1 MAFKI
6 KDRETL
12 EKDILAAEGSEPKT
26 VKDDFT
32 AKLINEDA
40 AKEAA
45 LNFSLYGE
53 AEKEYEEKR
62 KALDD
67 GKMYVEIKLDSL
79 TASPMNHFRK
89 LDGENWEE
97 FLASIK
103 AHGILNPI
111 TVRPIARD
119 KYEILAGHN
128 RVRAAKE
135 AGLETI
141 PANIKDVDDV
151 EASIIIADTNLQRE
165 TVTDLEKGWAYR
177 NIFEAI
183 NRKGKNQ
190 YTSASGQNDQ
200 KQNGSEEGASG
211 QNDQKQNGSEE
222 GASGQ
227 SDQKQNS
234 KYSSEIIAEKYGVG
248 EKTVRRKIRL
258 TYLLPPIYG
267 LYEQKKITQEM
278 AEQISYLRSSE
289 QALLDGLI
297 TMAKMEFTVDQLKA
311 IRKASESSEKALD
324 DIAIMDASGNGKPEY
339 EMQKKEARPKKYKI
353 DEDLF
358 PQDLK
363 KGMREDYLIKVL
375 TYIRENGI
383 EV

>member
-183 NRKGKNQ
+183 SRQGER
-190 YTSASGQNDQ
+190 TDLT
-200 KQNGSEEGASG
+200 
-211 QNDQKQNGSEE
+211 
-222 GASGQ
+222 SGQ
-227 SDQKQNS
+227 SDQKLKTGTYGQKDQKLAN
-234 KYSSEIIAEKYGVG
+234 KTSSEIIAEKYGVG

-267 LYEQKKITQEM
+267 LYEQKKLTQEM

-375 TYIRENGI
+375 TYIRDNKI

>member
-67 GKMYVEIKLDSL
+67 GKMYVEIKLDNL

-183 NRKGKNQ
+183 AR
-190 YTSASGQNDQ
+190 SGQGKRNDLPLSHAGTEVV
-200 KQNGSEEGASG
+200 KGIDG
-211 QNDQKQNGSEE
+211 KR
-222 GASGQ
+222 
-227 SDQKQNS
+227 SD
-234 KYSSEIIAEKYGVG
+234 EIIANKYGIG
-248 EKTVRRKIRL
+248 RNTVNRKIRL

-363 KGMREDYLIKVL
+363 KGMREDYLIKAL
-375 TYIRENGI
+375 TYIKEHGI
-383 EV
+383 EVV

>member
-67 GKMYVEIKLDSL
+67 GKMYVEIKLDNL

-97 FLASIK
+97 FLSSIK

-183 NRKGKNQ
+183 SRQGER
-190 YTSASGQNDQ
+190 TDLT
-200 KQNGSEEGASG
+200 
-211 QNDQKQNGSEE
+211 
-222 GASGQ
+222 SGQ
-227 SDQKQNS
+227 SDQKLKTDTYGQKDQKLAN
-234 KYSSEIIAEKYGVG
+234 KTSSEIIAEKYGVG

-267 LYEQKKITQEM
+267 LYEQKKLTQEM

-375 TYIRENGI
+375 TYIRDNKI

>member
-67 GKMYVEIKLDSL
+67 GKMYVEIKLDNL

-97 FLASIK
+97 FLSSIK

-151 EASIIIADTNLQRE
+151 EASIIIADTNLQKE

-183 NRKGKNQ
+183 SRQGER
-190 YTSASGQNDQ
+190 TDLT
-200 KQNGSEEGASG
+200 
-211 QNDQKQNGSEE
+211 
-222 GASGQ
+222 SGQ
-227 SDQKQNS
+227 SDQKLKTDTYGQKDQKLAN
-234 KYSSEIIAEKYGVG
+234 KTSSEIIAEKYGVG

-267 LYEQKKITQEM
+267 LYEQKKLTQEM

-375 TYIRENGI
+375 TYIRDNKI

>member
-12 EKDILAAEGSEPKT
+12 EKDILAAEGTEPKT

-67 GKMYVEIKLDSL
+67 GKMYVEIKLDNL

-183 NRKGKNQ
+183 SRQGERTDL
-190 YTSASGQNDQ
+190 TSGH
-200 KQNGSEEGASG
+200 
-211 QNDQKQNGSEE
+211 
-222 GASGQ
+222 
-227 SDQKQNS
+227 SDQKLELDTSGQRDP
-234 KYSSEIIAEKYGVG
+234 KLRSSEIIAEKYGVG

-363 KGMREDYLIKVL
+363 KGMREDYLIKAL
-375 TYIRENGI
+375 TYIKEHGI
-383 EV
+383 EVV

>member
-12 EKDILAAEGSEPKT
+12 EKDILAAEGSEPKI

-67 GKMYVEIKLDSL
+67 GKMYVEIKLDNL

-183 NRKGKNQ
+183 SRQGERTDL
-190 YTSASGQNDQ
+190 TSGH
-200 KQNGSEEGASG
+200 
-211 QNDQKQNGSEE
+211 
-222 GASGQ
+222 
-227 SDQKQNS
+227 SDQKLELDTSGHRDQKLSNKTS
-234 KYSSEIIAEKYGVG
+234 AEIIAEKYGVG

-267 LYEQKKITQEM
+267 LYEQKKLTQEM

-363 KGMREDYLIKVL
+363 KGMREDYLIKAL
-375 TYIRENGI
+375 TYIKEHGI
-383 EV
+383 EVV

>member
-183 NRKGKNQ
+183 SRQGERTDL
-190 YTSASGQNDQ
+190 TSGH
-200 KQNGSEEGASG
+200 
-211 QNDQKQNGSEE
+211 
-222 GASGQ
+222 
-227 SDQKQNS
+227 SDQKLELDTSGHSDQKLSNKTS
-234 KYSSEIIAEKYGVG
+234 AEIIAEKYGVG

-267 LYEQKKITQEM
+267 LYEQKKLTQEM

-363 KGMREDYLIKVL
+363 KGMREDYLIKAL
-375 TYIRENGI
+375 TYIKEHGI
-383 EV
+383 EVV

>member
-67 GKMYVEIKLDSL
+67 GKMYVEIKLDNL

-111 TVRPIARD
+111 TVRPITRD

-183 NRKGKNQ
+183 AR
-190 YTSASGQNDQ
+190 SGQGKRNDLPLSHAGTEVV
-200 KQNGSEEGASG
+200 KGIDG
-211 QNDQKQNGSEE
+211 KR
-222 GASGQ
+222 
-227 SDQKQNS
+227 SD
-234 KYSSEIIAEKYGVG
+234 EIIANKYGIG
-248 EKTVRRKIRL
+248 RNTVNRKIRL

-363 KGMREDYLIKVL
+363 KGMREDYLIKAL
-375 TYIRENGI
+375 TYIKEHGI
-383 EV
+383 EVV

>member
-32 AKLINEDA
+32 SKLINEDA

-165 TVTDLEKGWAYR
+165 TVSDLEKGWAYR

-183 NRKGKNQ
+183 SRQGERTDL
-190 YTSASGQNDQ
+190 TSGH
-200 KQNGSEEGASG
+200 
-211 QNDQKQNGSEE
+211 
-222 GASGQ
+222 
-227 SDQKQNS
+227 SDQKLELDTSGQRDP
-234 KYSSEIIAEKYGVG
+234 KLRSSEIIAEKYGVG

-311 IRKASESSEKALD
+311 IRKASESSKKALD

>member
-67 GKMYVEIKLDSL
+67 GKMYVEIKLDNL

-183 NRKGKNQ
+183 SRQGERTDL
-190 YTSASGQNDQ
+190 TSGHSDQKLELDTSGQNDQ
-200 KQNGSEEGASG
+200 KLSNKTSA
-211 QNDQKQNGSEE
+211 
-222 GASGQ
+222 
-227 SDQKQNS
+227 
-234 KYSSEIIAEKYGVG
+234 EIIAEKYGVG

-267 LYEQKKITQEM
+267 LYEQKKLTQEM

-363 KGMREDYLIKVL
+363 KGMREDYLIKAL
-375 TYIRENGI
+375 TYIKEHGI
-383 EV
+383 EVV

>member
-12 EKDILAAEGSEPKT
+12 EKDILAAEGSELKT

-183 NRKGKNQ
+183 KRKGNQ
-190 YTSASGQNDQ
+190 YTSGGGHADHEVKTMKS
-200 KQNGSEEGASG
+200 A
-211 QNDQKQNGSEE
+211 
-222 GASGQ
+222 
-227 SDQKQNS
+227 
-234 KYSSEIIAEKYGVG
+234 EIIAEKYGVG

>member
-111 TVRPIARD
+111 TVRPTARD

-135 AGLETI
+135 AGLKTI

-190 YTSASGQNDQ
+190 YTSASGQN
-200 KQNGSEEGASG
+200 
-211 QNDQKQNGSEE
+211 
-222 GASGQ
+222 
-227 SDQKQNS
+227 DQKQNS

>member
-183 NRKGKNQ
+183 SRQGERTDL
-190 YTSASGQNDQ
+190 TSGH
-200 KQNGSEEGASG
+200 
-211 QNDQKQNGSEE
+211 
-222 GASGQ
+222 
-227 SDQKQNS
+227 SDQKLELDTSGHRDQKLSNKTS
-234 KYSSEIIAEKYGVG
+234 AEIIAEKYGVG

-267 LYEQKKITQEM
+267 LYEQKKLTQEM

-363 KGMREDYLIKVL
+363 KGMREDYLIKAL
-375 TYIRENGI
+375 TYIKEHGI
-383 EV
+383 EVV

>member
-111 TVRPIARD
+111 TVRPTARD

-183 NRKGKNQ
+183 SRQGER
-190 YTSASGQNDQ
+190 TDLT
-200 KQNGSEEGASG
+200 
-211 QNDQKQNGSEE
+211 
-222 GASGQ
+222 SGQ
-227 SDQKQNS
+227 SDQKLKTDTSGHADQKLAN
-234 KYSSEIIAEKYGVG
+234 KTSSEIIAEKYGVG

-258 TYLLPPIYG
+258 TYLLAPIYA
-267 LYEQKKITQEM
+267 LYESKKITQEM
-278 AEQISYLRSSE
+278 AEQISYLRNSE
-289 QALLDGLI
+289 QAQLDGLI
-297 TMAKMEFTVDQLKA
+297 TMAKVEFTVEQLKA
-311 IRKASESSEKALD
+311 IRKASEASEKPLD
-324 DIAIMDASGNGKPEY
+324 DVAIMDASGNGKPEY

>member
-67 GKMYVEIKLDSL
+67 GKMYVEIKLDNL

-128 RVRAAKE
+128 RVRAARE

-183 NRKGKNQ
+183 SRQGER
-190 YTSASGQNDQ
+190 TDLT
-200 KQNGSEEGASG
+200 
-211 QNDQKQNGSEE
+211 
-222 GASGQ
+222 SGQ
-227 SDQKQNS
+227 SDQKLETDTYGQKDQKLAN
-234 KYSSEIIAEKYGVG
+234 KTSSEIIAEKYGVG

-258 TYLLPPIYG
+258 TYLLPAIYG
-267 LYEQKKITQEM
+267 LYEQKKLTQEM

-375 TYIRENGI
+375 TYIRDNKI

>member
-183 NRKGKNQ
+183 SRQGER
-190 YTSASGQNDQ
+190 TDLT
-200 KQNGSEEGASG
+200 
-211 QNDQKQNGSEE
+211 
-222 GASGQ
+222 SGQ
-227 SDQKQNS
+227 SDQKLKTDTYGQKDQKLAN
-234 KYSSEIIAEKYGVG
+234 KTSSEIIAEKYGVG

-267 LYEQKKITQEM
+267 LYEQKKLTQEM

>member
-67 GKMYVEIKLDSL
+67 GKMYVEIKLDNL

-183 NRKGKNQ
+183 SRQGERTDL
-190 YTSASGQNDQ
+190 TSGHSDQKLELDTSGQNDQ
-200 KQNGSEEGASG
+200 KLSNKTSA
-211 QNDQKQNGSEE
+211 
-222 GASGQ
+222 
-227 SDQKQNS
+227 
-234 KYSSEIIAEKYGVG
+234 EIIAEKYGVG

-267 LYEQKKITQEM
+267 LYEQKKLTQEM

-324 DIAIMDASGNGKPEY
+324 DIAIMDASGNGKPKY

-358 PQDLK
+358 PQNLK
-363 KGMREDYLIKVL
+363 KGMREDYLIKAL
-375 TYIRENGI
+375 TYIKEHGI
-383 EV
+383 EVV

>member
-1 MAFKI
+1 MAMKI

-12 EKDILAAEGSEPKT
+12 EKDILAADKEVETKT
-26 VKDDFT
+26 RKDDFT

-40 AKEAA
+40 AREAA
-45 LNFSLYGE
+45 LNFSLYGK

-103 AHGILNPI
+103 AHGVLNPI
-111 TVRPIARD
+111 TVRPTARD

-128 RVRAAKE
+128 RVRAARE

-165 TVTDLEKGWAYR
+165 TVSDLEKGWAYR

-183 NRKGKNQ
+183 KRKGNQ
-190 YTSASGQNDQ
+190 YTSGGGHADHEVKNMKS
-200 KQNGSEEGASG
+200 A
-211 QNDQKQNGSEE
+211 
-222 GASGQ
+222 
-227 SDQKQNS
+227 
-234 KYSSEIIAEKYGVG
+234 EIIAEKYGVG

-311 IRKASESSEKALD
+311 IRKVSESSEKALD

>member
-89 LDGENWEE
+89 LYGENWEE

-111 TVRPIARD
+111 TVRPITRD

-183 NRKGKNQ
+183 AR
-190 YTSASGQNDQ
+190 SGQGKRNDLPLSHA
-200 KQNGSEEGASG
+200 GTEVEEGLSSHAG
-211 QNDQKQNGSEE
+211 TEVVKGIDGKR
-222 GASGQ
+222 
-227 SDQKQNS
+227 SD
-234 KYSSEIIAEKYGVG
+234 EIIANKYGIG
-248 EKTVRRKIRL
+248 RNTVNRKIRL

-363 KGMREDYLIKVL
+363 KGMREDYLIKAL
-375 TYIRENGI
+375 TYIKEHGI
-383 EV
+383 EVV

>member
-67 GKMYVEIKLDSL
+67 GKMYVEIKLDNL

-103 AHGILNPI
+103 AHGILSPI
-111 TVRPIARD
+111 TVRPTARD

-165 TVTDLEKGWAYR
+165 TVSDLEKGWAYR
-177 NIFEAI
+177 SIFEAI

-190 YTSASGQNDQ
+190 YTSASGQN
-200 KQNGSEEGASG
+200 
-211 QNDQKQNGSEE
+211 
-222 GASGQ
+222 
-227 SDQKQNS
+227 DQKQNS

-311 IRKASESSEKALD
+311 IRKASEASEKPLD

>member
-67 GKMYVEIKLDSL
+67 GKMYVEIKLDNL

-111 TVRPIARD
+111 TVRPTARD

-135 AGLETI
+135 AGLKTI

-190 YTSASGQNDQ
+190 YTSASGQN
-200 KQNGSEEGASG
+200 
-211 QNDQKQNGSEE
+211 
-222 GASGQ
+222 
-227 SDQKQNS
+227 DQKQNS

-358 PQDLK
+358 PQNLK

>member
-165 TVTDLEKGWAYR
+165 TVSDLEKGWAYR

-183 NRKGKNQ
+183 SRQGERTDL
-190 YTSASGQNDQ
+190 TSGH
-200 KQNGSEEGASG
+200 
-211 QNDQKQNGSEE
+211 
-222 GASGQ
+222 
-227 SDQKQNS
+227 SDQKLELDTSGQRDP
-234 KYSSEIIAEKYGVG
+234 KLRSSEIIAEKYGVG

-363 KGMREDYLIKVL
+363 IGMREDYLIKVL

>member
-183 NRKGKNQ
+183 AR
-190 YTSASGQNDQ
+190 SGQGKRNDLPLSHAGTEVV
-200 KQNGSEEGASG
+200 KGIDG
-211 QNDQKQNGSEE
+211 KR
-222 GASGQ
+222 
-227 SDQKQNS
+227 SD
-234 KYSSEIIAEKYGVG
+234 EIIANKYGIG
-248 EKTVRRKIRL
+248 RNTVNRKIRL

-267 LYEQKKITQEM
+267 LYEQKKLTQEM

-297 TMAKMEFTVDQLKA
+297 TMAKMVFTVDQLKA

-353 DEDLF
+353 DEELF

-363 KGMREDYLIKVL
+363 KGMREDYLIKAL
-375 TYIRENGI
+375 TYIKEHGI
-383 EV
+383 EVV

>member
-26 VKDDFT
+26 EKDDFT

-67 GKMYVEIKLDSL
+67 GKMYVEIKLDNL

-183 NRKGKNQ
+183 AR
-190 YTSASGQNDQ
+190 SGQGKRNDLPLPHA
-200 KQNGSEEGASG
+200 GTEVEEGLSSHAG
-211 QNDQKQNGSEE
+211 TEVVKGVDGKR
-222 GASGQ
+222 
-227 SDQKQNS
+227 SD
-234 KYSSEIIAEKYGVG
+234 EIIAKKYGVG
-248 EKTVRRKIRL
+248 RNTVNRKIRL
-258 TYLLPPIYG
+258 TYLLPSIYG

-278 AEQISYLRSSE
+278 AEQISYLRNSE
-289 QALLDGLI
+289 QAQLDGLI

-311 IRKASESSEKALD
+311 IRKASEASEKPLD

-339 EMQKKEARPKKYKI
+339 EMQKKEARSKKYKI

>member
-53 AEKEYEEKR
+53 AEKEYEEKH

-67 GKMYVEIKLDSL
+67 GKMYVEIKLDNL

-183 NRKGKNQ
+183 SRQGERTDL
-190 YTSASGQNDQ
+190 TSGH
-200 KQNGSEEGASG
+200 
-211 QNDQKQNGSEE
+211 
-222 GASGQ
+222 
-227 SDQKQNS
+227 SDQKLELDTSGHRDQKLSNKTS
-234 KYSSEIIAEKYGVG
+234 AEIIAEKYGVG

-267 LYEQKKITQEM
+267 LYEQKKLTQEM

-363 KGMREDYLIKVL
+363 KGMREDYLIKAL
-375 TYIRENGI
+375 TYIKEHGI
-383 EV
+383 EVV

>member
-111 TVRPIARD
+111 TVRPTARD

-183 NRKGKNQ
+183 SRQGQ
-190 YTSASGQNDQ
+190 RTDLTSSHEGTKLDNDT
-200 KQNGSEEGASG
+200 SSHEGT
-211 QNDQKQNGSEE
+211 KLR
-222 GASGQ
+222 
-227 SDQKQNS
+227 SD
-234 KYSSEIIAEKYGVG
+234 EIIANKYGVG
-248 EKTVRRKIRL
+248 RNTVNRKIRL

>member
-67 GKMYVEIKLDSL
+67 GKMYVEIKLDNL

-103 AHGILNPI
+103 VHGILNPI

-183 NRKGKNQ
+183 SRQGERTDL
-190 YTSASGQNDQ
+190 TSGH
-200 KQNGSEEGASG
+200 
-211 QNDQKQNGSEE
+211 
-222 GASGQ
+222 
-227 SDQKQNS
+227 SDQKLELDTSGHRDQKLSNKTS
-234 KYSSEIIAEKYGVG
+234 AEIIAEKYGVG

-289 QALLDGLI
+289 QAQLDGLI

>member
-67 GKMYVEIKLDSL
+67 GKMYVEIKLDNL

-128 RVRAAKE
+128 RVRAARE

-183 NRKGKNQ
+183 SRQGER
-190 YTSASGQNDQ
+190 TDLT
-200 KQNGSEEGASG
+200 
-211 QNDQKQNGSEE
+211 
-222 GASGQ
+222 SGQ
-227 SDQKQNS
+227 SDQKLETDTYGQKDQKLAN
-234 KYSSEIIAEKYGVG
+234 KTSSEIIAEKYGVG

-267 LYEQKKITQEM
+267 LYEQKKLTQEM

-375 TYIRENGI
+375 TYIRDNKI

>member
-67 GKMYVEIKLDSL
+67 GKMYVEIKLDNL

-183 NRKGKNQ
+183 SRQGERTDL
-190 YTSASGQNDQ
+190 TSGH
-200 KQNGSEEGASG
+200 
-211 QNDQKQNGSEE
+211 
-222 GASGQ
+222 
-227 SDQKQNS
+227 SDQKLSNKTS
-234 KYSSEIIAEKYGVG
+234 AEIIAEKYGVG

-267 LYEQKKITQEM
+267 LYEQKKLTQEM

-363 KGMREDYLIKVL
+363 KGMREDYLIKAL
-375 TYIRENGI
+375 TYIKEHGI
-383 EV
+383 EVV

>member
-67 GKMYVEIKLDSL
+67 GKMYVEIKLDNL

-183 NRKGKNQ
+183 SRQGERTDL
-190 YTSASGQNDQ
+190 TSGH
-200 KQNGSEEGASG
+200 
-211 QNDQKQNGSEE
+211 
-222 GASGQ
+222 
-227 SDQKQNS
+227 SDQKLELDTSGHRDQKLSNKTS
-234 KYSSEIIAEKYGVG
+234 AEIIAEKYGVG

-267 LYEQKKITQEM
+267 LYEQKKLTQEM

-363 KGMREDYLIKVL
+363 KGMREDYLIKAL
-375 TYIRENGI
+375 TYIKEHGI
-383 EV
+383 EVV

>member
-67 GKMYVEIKLDSL
+67 GKMYVEIKLDNL

-183 NRKGKNQ
+183 SRQGERTDL
-190 YTSASGQNDQ
+190 TSGHSDQKLELDTSGQNDQ
-200 KQNGSEEGASG
+200 KLSNKTSA
-211 QNDQKQNGSEE
+211 
-222 GASGQ
+222 
-227 SDQKQNS
+227 
-234 KYSSEIIAEKYGVG
+234 EIIAEKYGVG

-267 LYEQKKITQEM
+267 LYEQRKLTQEM

-297 TMAKMEFTVDQLKA
+297 TMAKMVFTVDQLKA

-363 KGMREDYLIKVL
+363 KGMREDYLIKAL
-375 TYIRENGI
+375 TYIKEHGI
-383 EV
+383 EVV

>member
-67 GKMYVEIKLDSL
+67 GKMYVEIKLDNL

-183 NRKGKNQ
+183 AR
-190 YTSASGQNDQ
+190 SGQGKRNDLPLSHAGTEVV
-200 KQNGSEEGASG
+200 KGIDG
-211 QNDQKQNGSEE
+211 KR
-222 GASGQ
+222 
-227 SDQKQNS
+227 SD
-234 KYSSEIIAEKYGVG
+234 EIIANKYGIG
-248 EKTVRRKIRL
+248 RNTVNRKIRL

-297 TMAKMEFTVDQLKA
+297 TMANMEFTVDQLKA

-339 EMQKKEARPKKYKI
+339 EIQKKEVRPKKYKI

-363 KGMREDYLIKVL
+363 KGMREDYLIKAL
-375 TYIRENGI
+375 TYIKEHGI
-383 EV
+383 EVV

>member
-62 KALDD
+62 KALDG

-111 TVRPIARD
+111 TVRPTARD

-183 NRKGKNQ
+183 AR
-190 YTSASGQNDQ
+190 SGQGKRNDLPLSHAGTEVV
-200 KQNGSEEGASG
+200 KGIDG
-211 QNDQKQNGSEE
+211 KR
-222 GASGQ
+222 
-227 SDQKQNS
+227 SD
-234 KYSSEIIAEKYGVG
+234 EIIANKYGIG
-248 EKTVRRKIRL
+248 RNTVNRKIRL

-267 LYEQKKITQEM
+267 LYEQKKLTQEM

-339 EMQKKEARPKKYKI
+339 ELQKKEARPKKYKI

-375 TYIRENGI
+375 TYIKDNKI

>member
-67 GKMYVEIKLDSL
+67 GKMYVEIKLDNL

-111 TVRPIARD
+111 TVRPTARD

-128 RVRAAKE
+128 RVRAARE

-183 NRKGKNQ
+183 KRKGNQ
-190 YTSASGQNDQ
+190 YTSGGGHADHEQNTSGGGHADHEV
-200 KQNGSEEGASG
+200 KTMKSA
-211 QNDQKQNGSEE
+211 
-222 GASGQ
+222 
-227 SDQKQNS
+227 
-234 KYSSEIIAEKYGVG
+234 EIIAEKYGVG

-267 LYEQKKITQEM
+267 LYEQKKLTQEM

-353 DEDLF
+353 DEHLF

>member
-183 NRKGKNQ
+183 SRQGERTDL
-190 YTSASGQNDQ
+190 TSSHEGTKYDNETSGQHDP
-200 KQNGSEEGASG
+200 KLR
-211 QNDQKQNGSEE
+211 
-222 GASGQ
+222 
-227 SDQKQNS
+227 
-234 KYSSEIIAEKYGVG
+234 SSEIIAEKYGVG

-358 PQDLK
+358 PQNLK
-363 KGMREDYLIKVL
+363 KGMREDYLIKAL
-375 TYIRENGI
+375 TYIKEHGI
-383 EV
+383 EVV

>member
-135 AGLETI
+135 AGLESI

-183 NRKGKNQ
+183 SRQGER
-190 YTSASGQNDQ
+190 TDLT
-200 KQNGSEEGASG
+200 
-211 QNDQKQNGSEE
+211 
-222 GASGQ
+222 SGQ
-227 SDQKQNS
+227 SDQKLKTDTYGQKDQKLVN
-234 KYSSEIIAEKYGVG
+234 KTSSEIIAEKYGVG

-267 LYEQKKITQEM
+267 LYEQKKLTQEM

-375 TYIRENGI
+375 TYIRDNKI

>member
-53 AEKEYEEKR
+53 AEKEYEKKR

-135 AGLETI
+135 AGLKTI

-190 YTSASGQNDQ
+190 YTS
-200 KQNGSEEGASG
+200 
-211 QNDQKQNGSEE
+211 
-222 GASGQ
+222 ASGQ

>member
-12 EKDILAAEGSEPKT
+12 EKDILAAEGSESKT

-67 GKMYVEIKLDSL
+67 GKMYVEIKLDNL

-183 NRKGKNQ
+183 SRQGER
-190 YTSASGQNDQ
+190 TDLT
-200 KQNGSEEGASG
+200 
-211 QNDQKQNGSEE
+211 
-222 GASGQ
+222 SGQ
-227 SDQKQNS
+227 SDQKLKTDTYGQKDQKLAN
-234 KYSSEIIAEKYGVG
+234 KTSSEIIAEKYGVG

-267 LYEQKKITQEM
+267 LYEQKKLTQEM

-375 TYIRENGI
+375 TYIRDNKI

>member
-67 GKMYVEIKLDSL
+67 GKMYVEIKLDNL

-183 NRKGKNQ
+183 KRKGNQ
-190 YTSASGQNDQ
+190 YTSGGGHADHEQNTSGGGHADHEV
-200 KQNGSEEGASG
+200 KTMKSA
-211 QNDQKQNGSEE
+211 
-222 GASGQ
+222 
-227 SDQKQNS
+227 
-234 KYSSEIIAEKYGVG
+234 EIIAEKYGVG

-267 LYEQKKITQEM
+267 LYEQKKLTQEM

-375 TYIRENGI
+375 TYIRDNKI

>member
-67 GKMYVEIKLDSL
+67 GKMYVEIKLDNL

-183 NRKGKNQ
+183 AR
-190 YTSASGQNDQ
+190 SGQGKRNDLPSSQ
-200 KQNGSEEGASG
+200 HGTEVEEGLSSQRG
-211 QNDQKQNGSEE
+211 TEVVRGIDGKR
-222 GASGQ
+222 
-227 SDQKQNS
+227 SD
-234 KYSSEIIAEKYGVG
+234 EIIAEKYGVG
-248 EKTVRRKIRL
+248 RNTVNRKIRL

-267 LYEQKKITQEM
+267 LYEQRKLTQEM

-297 TMAKMEFTVDQLKA
+297 TMAKMVFTVDQLKA

-363 KGMREDYLIKVL
+363 KGMREDYLIKAL
-375 TYIRENGI
+375 TYIKEHGI
-383 EV
+383 EVV